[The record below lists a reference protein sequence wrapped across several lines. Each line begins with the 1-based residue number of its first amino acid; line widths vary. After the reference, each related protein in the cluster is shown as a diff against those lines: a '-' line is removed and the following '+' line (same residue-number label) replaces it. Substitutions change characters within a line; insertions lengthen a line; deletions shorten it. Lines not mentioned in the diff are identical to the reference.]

1 MKSASIYGASG
12 AGSGAGGAKARRM
25 WFRRERPR
33 AGLDLTALDR
43 LSETVERIVVLLPD
57 GAAEEEPAAPAR
69 AAVLLFVPTAAGYR
83 LADGGPAA
91 ATAGARVEL
100 PEGAFRVLRL
110 GPSPL
115 PGDARRC
122 AFLEREEPP
131 RAGRTSDG

>member
-1 MKSASIYGASG
+1 
-12 AGSGAGGAKARRM
+12 M
-25 WFRRERPR
+25 WFRRGRSR

-57 GAAEEEPAAPAR
+57 GAAEESAEPGS

-83 LADGGPAA
+83 LVDGGPPGAA
-91 ATAGARVEL
+91 AGGRVEL
-100 PEGAFRVLRL
+100 PEGTFRVLRL

-115 PGDARRC
+115 PGDGRRC

-131 RAGRTSDG
+131 HAGRTSDG

>member
-1 MKSASIYGASG
+1 
-12 AGSGAGGAKARRM
+12 M
-25 WFRRERPR
+25 WFRRRRSR
-33 AGLDLTALDR
+33 AALDLTALDR

-57 GAAEEEPAAPAR
+57 GAQEQPDPPEREV
-69 AAVLLFVPTAAGYR
+69 VLFLGTAAGYR

-91 ATAGARVEL
+91 AVAGARVEL
-100 PEGAFRVLRL
+100 PEGLFRVLRL

-131 RAGRTSDG
+131 YVGRTSDG

>member
-1 MKSASIYGASG
+1 
-12 AGSGAGGAKARRM
+12 M
-25 WFRRERPR
+25 WFRRERPG

-57 GAAEEEPAAPAR
+57 AAEEPPEPGGAD
-69 AAVLLFVPTAAGYR
+69 VLLFVPTAAGYR
-83 LADGGPAA
+83 LAEGGR
-91 ATAGARVEL
+91 AGARAGTRVEL

-115 PGDARRC
+115 PGDVRRC

-131 RAGRTSDG
+131 RAARTSDG